1 MPAHRS
7 IERFEQS
14 HQEANGELDTPQFA
28 RQAALVVAILAA
40 FLAIA
45 TFLSNESVK
54 EVITGETDRADTS
67 SRLESNRLKID
78 VAGGN
83 ATMLKV
89 LADGPRDEARAA
101 NAAIAHERRIERE
114 FVPTDHALVE
124 EMHHDEEHVDHYN
137 DKHLLY
143 ELAEVGLE
151 VGIVLSTVAIIAHR
165 RWLLGGGV
173 ALGLVGTVLLIAGL
187 VTV

>member
-7 IERFEQS
+7 VERFEAGHHGS
-14 HQEANGELDTPQFA
+14 GELDTPGFA
-28 RQAALVVAILAA
+28 KQAALVVAVMAALLAV
-40 FLAIA
+40 A

-54 EVITGETDRADTS
+54 EVITGETHRADTS

-78 VAGGN
+78 VADGS

-89 LADGPRDEARAA
+89 LADGPHDEAQAA
-101 NAAIAHERRIERE
+101 TIAAAHEKRIEHE
-114 FVPTDHALVE
+114 LAPADHALTE

-143 ELAEVGLE
+143 ELAEVALE
-151 VGIVLSTVAIIAHR
+151 VGIVLSTVSIIAHR
-165 RWLLGGGV
+165 RWLLGTGAAVGV
-173 ALGLVGTVLLIAGL
+173 IGTVLLVAGAL
-187 VTV
+187 TV